1 MASLSDRL
9 DRVLGATA
17 ADALDEQFGMRT
29 VDDLLRHYPRSYVE
43 GAARVGIGD
52 ARPEA
57 GEHITIVDVITD
69 TYSFPMKKKPNRKC
83 LRITVGGGRNKVTA
97 TFFNADYIMRDL
109 TKHTKVMLS
118 GEVGY
123 YKGAMQLTHPAFLIL
138 DSPDGKNHGT
148 RSLKS
153 IADASKA
160 ISGELVGRSSSVVS
174 SRSIRPAQKCRA
186 GTSSNACGRCSMF
199 STGSMIRC
207 PRNYAPSTA

>member
-97 TFFNADYIMRDL
+97 TFFNAD
-109 TKHTKVMLS
+109 
-118 GEVGY
+118 
-123 YKGAMQLTHPAFLIL
+123 
-138 DSPDGKNHGT
+138 
-148 RSLKS
+148 
-153 IADASKA
+153 
-160 ISGELVGRSSSVVS
+160 
-174 SRSIRPAQKCRA
+174 
-186 GTSSNACGRCSMF
+186 
-199 STGSMIRC
+199 
-207 PRNYAPSTA
+207 